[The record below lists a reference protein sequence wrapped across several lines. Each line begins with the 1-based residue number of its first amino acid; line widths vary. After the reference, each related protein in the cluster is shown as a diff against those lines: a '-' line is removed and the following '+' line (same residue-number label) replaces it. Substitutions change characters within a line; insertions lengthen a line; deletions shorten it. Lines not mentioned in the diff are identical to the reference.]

1 MESISIVFA
10 NLIRLTFLDIFE
22 NKFDGK
28 IPIALTML
36 IQMIFQ
42 YLSTNKLTN
51 IPDALAN
58 LTLLT
63 YLSVSRNKLTG

>member
-1 MESISIVFA
+1 MGSISIILA
-10 NLIRLTFLDIFE
+10 NLTRLTFLDILE

-28 IPIALTML
+28 IPVALTML
-36 IQMIFQ
+36 IQVIFQ
-42 YLSTNKLTN
+42 YLSKNKLTD

-63 YLSVSRNKLTG
+63 YLSF